1 MANCINCQTETKL
14 HANGIPL
21 CPSCTQTNF
30 EDWKSVYAEG
40 KMQDSLQ
47 TKANKQ
53 SEVRA
58 ANRI

>member
-1 MANCINCQTETKL
+1 MQTAL
-14 HANGIPL
+14 LCAL

-30 EDWKSVYAEG
+30 EDWRSVYAGG

-47 TKANKQ
+47 AKANKQ